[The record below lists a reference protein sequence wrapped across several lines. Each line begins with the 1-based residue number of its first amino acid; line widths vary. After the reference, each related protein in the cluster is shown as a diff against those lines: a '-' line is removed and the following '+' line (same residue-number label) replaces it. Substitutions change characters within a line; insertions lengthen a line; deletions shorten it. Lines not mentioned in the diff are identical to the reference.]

1 MVRIHVCDACVTPCD
16 DPENQVV
23 VPDGRRTPIDGNGT
37 GWIVEE
43 ELLK

>member
-1 MVRIHVCDACVTPCD
+1 MLVAPCD

-23 VPDGRRTPIDGNGT
+23 VLDGSRTPSDGNGT